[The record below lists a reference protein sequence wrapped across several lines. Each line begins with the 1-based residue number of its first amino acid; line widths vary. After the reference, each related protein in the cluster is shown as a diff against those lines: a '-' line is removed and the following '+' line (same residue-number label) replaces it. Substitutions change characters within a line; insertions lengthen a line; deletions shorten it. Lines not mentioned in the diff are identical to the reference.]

1 MPSELDS
8 EDASLLEESARDEDE
23 SSLLLQELDDDDIG
37 SHDHSHVIVHHCQ
50 IQEPLGQEE
59 LEEELHS
66 DDELSDDQEDSLL
79 QELEEDDIGSHDHSH
94 VIVHHCQI
102 QEPLGQEELEEELH
116 SDDDESDDELSDDQ
130 DDSLLQELDD
140 DELPSSHSHVM
151 VHQCHAQMPEHT
163 DELEEELES
172 DEDSDDEESEEE
184 ESELEA
190 SEELDSDEEDDESVE
205 LSLEEVLFGL
215 QTQRI
220 SLMTTP
226 PMSLTCF
233 SSVHFSP
240 APHESTP
247 RHLAH
252 ICFAEPPLSV
262 NVYSVYPSGHFF
274 VVASG
279 STVVTLHFP
288 SAHSEESDD
297 SDESDP
303 VPPSEQNSPLLESE
317 DDESEELETDDDDEL
332 PSQDHTLVSVH
343 HCHTHEPFEHDELEE
358 LHSDDDESEE
368 DESDEEL
375 SEEEDDST
383 EETDESD
390 DSEESDDDS
399 LDSESVE
406 LALEEEE
413 LLLLHAVHE
422 ATSFFTQRV
431 ASGLSSESLQTEG
444 LLVQSVFV
452 PWHTEPM
459 SHPMSSPASVTP
471 LPHRLMHAK
480 LQEAWSGRGSQG
492 PTPPQPPGAKSF
504 VPTVHVRVGKARH
517 TPPGSHCSVSFS
529 TVPFPHCVS
538 LQNFEQAA
546 LSDLA
551 WQSTAEGF
559 PSNKHAEG
567 FPVQSAPVPRQAE
580 PGSHDSPNCCS
591 TFPSPHRKMQSF
603 VHSLS
608 FAFTSHVRWPGGS
621 ESHAPAMAVALVH
634 VISLV
639 PPHLFPLSHCSDEP
653 TKVSPQT
660 TGKTWAYAGGAI
672 VVPALANTNQDAN
685 SAIANV
691 MGAGEYGRMERN
703 AWTIGKGGTEV
714 GSVCHVLFRAIPSR

>member
-1 MPSELDS
+1 MYSKKALPRGGLFEGRRQLDDDVPSELDS

-79 QELEEDDIGSHDHSH
+79 QEL
-94 VIVHHCQI
+94 
-102 QEPLGQEELEEELH
+102 
-116 SDDDESDDELSDDQ
+116 
-130 DDSLLQELDD
+130 DD

-151 VHQCHAQMPEHT
+151 LHQCHAQMPEHT

-190 SEELDSDEEDDESVE
+190 SEELDSDEEDDESAE

-383 EETDESD
+383 EETD
-390 DSEESDDDS
+390 ESDDDS